1 MRTSS
6 SPTLL
11 AAMAFACCLTGCTAL
26 GPMATWEALKWG
38 GSTVMAHQDAKPV
51 NTVHH
56 GDAPIKDVCVEYN
69 REMPLDEL
77 VPALQAELKS
87 QGVQS
92 RVYDAGA
99 GPRACTYWLRYV
111 GSVEWGTP
119 PLSQEQR
126 PYLSAAALS
135 LHNADGRLLSSSAY
149 VSETSGARWASTRKK
164 IAPVVKA
171 LITGFET

>member
-1 MRTSS
+1 MKNAVRL
-6 SPTLL
+6 TLL
-11 AAMAFACCLTGCTAL
+11 AALASLSGCSVM
-26 GPMATWEALKWG
+26 GPMAAWDVLKWG
-38 GSTVMAHQDAKPV
+38 GSAALAQQDPVPV

-56 GDAPIKDVCVEYN
+56 GDAPVKEVCVEYN
-69 REMPLDEL
+69 RDMPLDEL
-77 VPALQAELKS
+77 VPALQAELKA

-92 RVYDAGA
+92 RVYDAGT

-111 GSVEWGTP
+111 GSIEWATP
-119 PLSQEQR
+119 PLGQEQR
-126 PYLSAAALS
+126 SYLSSAALS

-149 VSETSGARWASTRKK
+149 VSESSGARWSSTRKK

>member
-1 MRTSS
+1 MTLSS
-6 SPTLL
+6 RSLAIAALL
-11 AAMAFACCLTGCTAL
+11 GLFSLSGCTAL
-26 GPMATWEALKWG
+26 GPMATWEAIKWS
-38 GSTVMAHQDAKPV
+38 GSTALAHQGAKPV

-56 GDAPIKDVCVEYN
+56 GDAPVKDVCVEYN
-69 REMPLDEL
+69 RDMPLDEL
-77 VPALQAELKS
+77 VPALQAELRT

-92 RVYDAGA
+92 RVYDAGTA
-99 GPRACTYWLRYV
+99 PRACTYWLRYV

-119 PLSQEQR
+119 PLGQEAR

>member
-1 MRTSS
+1 MTTHFR
-6 SPTLL
+6 PALL
-11 AAMAFACCLTGCTAL
+11 SALSVAFGLSGCTAL
-26 GPMATWEALKWG
+26 GPMATWEVLKWS
-38 GSTVMAHQDAKPV
+38 GSTALAHQGAKPV

-56 GDAPIKDVCVEYN
+56 GDAPVRALCIEYN
-69 REMPLDEL
+69 RNAPMEDL
-77 VPALQAELKS
+77 VPAMQAELRG
-87 QGVQS
+87 QGVES
-92 RVYDAGA
+92 RVYDAGT

-111 GSVEWGTP
+111 GSVEWGSP
-119 PLSQEQR
+119 PLSEAPR